1 MGNVWQSLKQW
12 FGILWLRLK
21 QLYVFLL
28 PLRFSF
34 LALGIL
40 VFAFRFSDQGTDILR
55 ALAGEDA
62 KDRRLLNITLFL
74 IFSNLLAYEIWYWSR
89 HLLKYRPHIDPDHRD
104 PIREPLP
111 QDLPVATEWIPR
123 LLGLLVFGMEIVG
136 CVHFGGEVSGRIVLL
151 AASAVLYLAIVI
163 TRRSILRRTRF
174 KIPTDAHYEQKT
186 SLAAFEPV

>member
-1 MGNVWQSLKQW
+1 LLRAIGDVRPYFYAFKRVLLWAAFCGRETAAPRLSLSGSKSVIARRRPSVQVEEAMGNVWQSLKQW

-62 KDRRLLNITLFL
+62 
-74 IFSNLLAYEIWYWSR
+74 
-89 HLLKYRPHIDPDHRD
+89 
-104 PIREPLP
+104 
-111 QDLPVATEWIPR
+111 
-123 LLGLLVFGMEIVG
+123 
-136 CVHFGGEVSGRIVLL
+136 
-151 AASAVLYLAIVI
+151 
-163 TRRSILRRTRF
+163 
-174 KIPTDAHYEQKT
+174 
-186 SLAAFEPV
+186 